1 MKTARKE
8 GHSRFSIEGP
18 ATVGKNGPATFRSK
32 FDLRKY
38 QIYLRIYQISSE
50 KISNYHLSK
59 LGTVTLH
66 VFTLSSSLS
75 VTFTVT
81 SPSKGRGGGGSHIGP
96 EMCFGKKATYK

>member
-1 MKTARKE
+1 MKMARKE

-18 ATVGKNGPATFRSK
+18 ATVGKNGPATFRSQ

-59 LGTVTLH
+59 LGDCHLACFHFVQLPLGHIHGHLTL
-66 VFTLSSSLS
+66 
-75 VTFTVT
+75 
-81 SPSKGRGGGGSHIGP
+81 KGEGGRRL
-96 EMCFGKKATYK
+96 AYRT